1 MARTERIIGQA
12 MAGLAGPK
20 ITPLYMHANLTEIRL
35 LIFHFY
41 SLDFF

>member
-20 ITPLYMHANLTEIRL
+20 ITPLLWMEKAAY
-35 LIFHFY
+35 
-41 SLDFF
+41 